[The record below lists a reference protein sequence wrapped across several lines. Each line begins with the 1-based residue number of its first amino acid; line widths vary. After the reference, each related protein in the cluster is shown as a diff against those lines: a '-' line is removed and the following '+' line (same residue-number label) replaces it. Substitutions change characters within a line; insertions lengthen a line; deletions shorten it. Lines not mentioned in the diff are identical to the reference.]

1 MLKQGVKTI
10 NAEFIR
16 NFHFIITTFFRP
28 VQTLCNLV
36 SGVFSHFDINVKK

>member
-16 NFHFIITTFFRP
+16 THAFIPTFFRP
-28 VQTLCNLV
+28 VQTLCKLIPGTYSLFDV
-36 SGVFSHFDINVKK
+36 SAKK